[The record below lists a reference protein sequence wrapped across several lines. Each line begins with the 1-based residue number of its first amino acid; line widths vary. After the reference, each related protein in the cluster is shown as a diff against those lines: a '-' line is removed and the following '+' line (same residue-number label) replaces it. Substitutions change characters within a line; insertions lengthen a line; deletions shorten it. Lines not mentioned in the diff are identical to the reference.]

1 MTAKRMRK
9 LLMAAGAPRNVANKA
24 AKACGGGIP
33 HEKLFFA
40 ICFMPGLVKIFEDG
54 VRYGA
59 DIKASFGDAPEDVGY
74 QLIKE

>member
-9 LLMAAGAPRNVANKA
+9 LLMAVGAQRNVANKA
-24 AKACGGGIP
+24 AKACDGRMP
-33 HEKLFFA
+33 HEKLLFA
-40 ICFMPGLVKIFEDG
+40 ICFMPGLIKIFEDG

>member
-1 MTAKRMRK
+1 M
-9 LLMAAGAPRNVANKA
+9 
-24 AKACGGGIP
+24 P